1 MIEKLRSYDSFN
13 FKMYEKMRTITTK
26 WVILND
32 FTNSEFKLIAS
43 ARADCVVPENIHAP
57 LHGRS
62 LEILKRRVQRQ

>member
-1 MIEKLRSYDSFN
+1 
-13 FKMYEKMRTITTK
+13 MRTITTK

-32 FTNSEFKLIAS
+32 FTNSEFKLMTS